1 MIEILF
7 KGVAIG
13 LLTSAPMGPINM
25 LCVQRTLNRG
35 RWHGFVTGLGALFSD
50 LIYGFVTLWGMSFA
64 ADFLTKNEITLQFIG
79 SVVLVLFGLSVFKT
93 NPLKGWTPTLVAD
106 DTRYVRYFF
115 SSFLLTFT
123 NVAILFV
130 FATLFAR
137 FSFNPIVDGQSFL
150 AAGILGIG
158 LGALSW
164 WFFLSSFVSR
174 IRKHFNRDG
183 LKLLNRIVGIIL
195 MLIGVG
201 GILMSAFNIS
211 L

>member
-35 RWHGFVTGLGALFSD
+35 RWHGFVTGLGALSSD

-64 ADFLTKNEITLQFIG
+64 ADFLTKNEMKLQFIG

-93 NPLKGWTPTLVAD
+93 NPLKGWTPTLVTD

-158 LGALSW
+158 LGALIW
-164 WFFLSSFVSR
+164 WFFLSSFVSH